1 MVPMVVAVPPML
13 DARATDMHSID
24 LMPPLAGGWS
34 SDLASSWSSTSGVTE
49 RTSSRMASRIGIIM
63 AQAAVLEIHIDRS
76 AVASMNPRKDSQG
89 IVLNNFLCYE
99 KD

>member
-1 MVPMVVAVPPML
+1 
-13 DARATDMHSID
+13 
-24 LMPPLAGGWS
+24 
-34 SDLASSWSSTSGVTE
+34 
-49 RTSSRMASRIGIIM
+49 M

-99 KD
+99 KDWI